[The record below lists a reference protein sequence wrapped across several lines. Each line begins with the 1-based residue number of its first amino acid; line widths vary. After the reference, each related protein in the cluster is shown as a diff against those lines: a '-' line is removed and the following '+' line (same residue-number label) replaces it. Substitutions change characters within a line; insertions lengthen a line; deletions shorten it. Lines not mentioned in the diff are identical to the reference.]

1 MIIAKFAGR
10 DQQICASLLSWINDG
25 SHNFNDDLYVVADE
39 ATVGPY
45 LSIFKQV
52 FEETQHGAH
61 YQMMMG
67 PGDSAAALDED
78 ATVAGAGAG
87 EAGRGAPTDEAE
99 GRRGY

>member
-1 MIIAKFAGR
+1 MDRTISTMTCTLWRTKQR
-10 DQQICASLLSWINDG
+10 
-25 SHNFNDDLYVVADE
+25 Y
-39 ATVGPY
+39 GPY

-67 PGDSAAALDED
+67 PEDSAAALDED

-99 GRRGY
+99 GRCGH